1 MNTVSHGP
9 TARPLTGKGEARRA
23 RLLDAAAQSLLEHGY
38 AQTSI
43 QRVLQQ
49 AGGSAATA
57 YQLFGNKEGLLAAV
71 LQHELDGLRAAVF
84 PDTVLEPPVDTALHE
99 LAVRLLDYA
108 LQPRSV
114 ALYRLLVSECHR
126 MPQLAEALR
135 QAVET
140 QIHAPLEH
148 CLRDACERGELCI
161 DDPRRAALTLGN
173 LINGIASHAR
183 LSGGSVGGPDAEHLA
198 ACRYGVD
205 TLLRAFRA

>member
-1 MNTVSHGP
+1 MTAPAGRRQEDEVNTVSHGP

-108 LQPRSV
+108 LQPGPWPCIACWYRNAIACRNWPKRCGRPWKPRSTRRSNT
-114 ALYRLLVSECHR
+114 ACA
-126 MPQLAEALR
+126 MPANA
-135 QAVET
+135 ASCAST
-140 QIHAPLEH
+140 I
-148 CLRDACERGELCI
+148 
-161 DDPRRAALTLGN
+161 RAAPRSRWAT
-173 LINGIASHAR
+173 
-183 LSGGSVGGPDAEHLA
+183 
-198 ACRYGVD
+198 
-205 TLLRAFRA
+205 